1 MHKTAVTRALVTA
14 LCLLLLSLASM
25 VALSTSANSAPA
37 VSIGK
42 APAKG
47 KQSKQQLKKQRKWCR
62 NHAGKWAR
70 QNPTRYAKRC
80 ITAPAPIAPPPIT
93 TPTATASPT
102 PGPEAH
108 CGTISGNQTWT
119 AASIHRLTCSVTIPA
134 GSSLTI
140 APNTVIKANPGASLT
155 VSGTLKTQGNW
166 SKTAAPTN
174 PITFTSVNDNSIGGT
189 TGTGSPTTSDWKG
202 IITNSAGAVAQ
213 LDGVVI
219 RHAEIALDGQSGYD
233 VRIRGVL
240 RSDAMGVRGNDD
252 WVDARWVDWGDVT
265 YGPAPSPSNAGIK
278 RTGASVTVV
287 PWIGMATPPVPTN
300 TTPQP
305 PPHNLTCTDVV
316 VYGLRYSGA
325 APQATFPNEANY
337 GNDDLT
343 GADGPA
349 LVIKN
354 TFDTMSGGSVS
365 TKIVAVQYPAL
376 AVPEMDGS
384 ISYASFFTSFYIGGQ
399 RLVSAMRDES
409 NRCPNTRFV
418 ATGYSQGAAAIR
430 MGLGSLTPTDP
441 LIAKVGGLVLLGDPG
456 KPANTSDR
464 LFSGFAG
471 GTNLQV
477 GSPTLKAR
485 AGYFATAFPEI
496 YHEMPGTLP
505 SKTWDICHETDFV
518 CAAGPGTK
526 FSGHAAWYPVYT
538 QDEIAAAA
546 HQVGVAMVNGYPPY

>member
-1 MHKTAVTRALVTA
+1 MRKTVMARALVTA
-14 LCLLLLSLASM
+14 LCLLLLPLASM

-37 VSIGK
+37 VSAGK
-42 APAKG
+42 APGKATKAKKAK
-47 KQSKQQLKKQRKWCR
+47 KQLQKQRKWCR
-62 NHAGKWAR
+62 SRAGKWAR

-80 ITAPAPIAPPPIT
+80 SPPARPAPSAPPPAIPSVT
-93 TPTATASPT
+93 
-102 PGPEAH
+102 H

-119 AASIHRLTCSVTIPA
+119 AAIIHRLTCSVTIPA
-134 GSSLTI
+134 GASLTI
-140 APNTVIKANPGASLT
+140 APNTVIKANPGVSLT
-155 VSGTLKTQGNW
+155 VLGTLRTQGSW

-174 PITFTSVNDNSIGGT
+174 PVTFTSSNDNSIGGA
-189 TGTGSPTTSDWKG
+189 TGNVTPTASDWQG
-202 IITNSAGAVAQ
+202 IVTDSAGAVAQ

-219 RHAEIALDGQSGYD
+219 RHAAVALESKSGYD

-240 RSDAMGVRGNDD
+240 RSDATGVKGNDD

-265 YGPAPSPSNAGIK
+265 LGPSPSPSNAGIK

-300 TTPQP
+300 TSPQP

-325 APQATFPNEANY
+325 DPQAPFPNEANY

-349 LVIKN
+349 QVIKY

-384 ISYASFFTSFYIGGQ
+384 ISYADFFTSFYIGGQ
-399 RLVSAMRDES
+399 RLVSAMRGES
-409 NRCPNTRFV
+409 ARCPNTRFV

-430 MGLGSLTPTDP
+430 MGLGTLTPTDP

-464 LFSGFAG
+464 LFSRFTG

-546 HQVGVAMVNGYPPY
+546 HQIGDAMVNGYPPY